1 MSTETLEILKPSD
14 TDTTG
19 EARVILFND
28 EWHSFDEVIFQLIR
42 AIHCSHKVAEQMANT
57 VHNSGKCKVYEGA
70 VEECLSVSAV
80 LEEIDLKTSIDF
92 S

>member
-1 MSTETLEILKPSD
+1 MSAETLEILKPAD

-19 EARVILFND
+19 NARVILFND
-28 EWHSFDEVIFQLIR
+28 DWHSFDEVIIQLIR
-42 AIHCSHKVAEQMANT
+42 AIHCSHKIAEQMAYT
-57 VHNSGKCKVYEGA
+57 VHNSGKCKVYAGA
-70 VEECLSVSAV
+70 VEECLTVSAV